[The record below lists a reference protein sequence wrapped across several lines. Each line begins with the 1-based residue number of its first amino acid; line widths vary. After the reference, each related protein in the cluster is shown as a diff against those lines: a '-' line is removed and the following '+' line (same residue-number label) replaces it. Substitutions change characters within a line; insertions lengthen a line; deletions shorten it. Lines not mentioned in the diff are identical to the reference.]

1 MSGEGGQEVGF
12 YWAALVARVL
22 HPVDVE
28 IIEALRWI
36 GQPLSADE
44 LSKVFE
50 GKWSWAKVSH
60 HIRRLGKLDA
70 VELHEIETKPN
81 IADIRYRLVES
92 PGDGALT

>member
-1 MSGEGGQEVGF
+1 VSGEDGQEVGF
-12 YWAALVARVL
+12 CWATLVARVL

-36 GQPLSADE
+36 ERPLSADE
-44 LSKVFE
+44 LSKVFD

-60 HIRRLGKLDA
+60 HIRRLQRLDA
-70 VELHEIETKPN
+70 VELYEIQTKPK

-92 PGDGALT
+92 PGDGS